1 MTLDEARVYMDT
13 LKIAQPLKILTT
25 ASGTTTGR
33 SYTAPWG
40 SSPRA
45 MEKMFINSRGQITV
59 QAAVAYLSG
68 IPFVKISV
76 KHMQGTEVTWEHT
89 FTKLETA
96 PKNAREKSDLL
107 RNMAM
112 LHAMQLGYPHKLR
125 SKV

>member
-1 MTLDEARVYMDT
+1 MSTR
-13 LKIAQPLKILTT
+13 PLTRHEQLLVD
-25 ASGTTTGR
+25 ALEQGCLMNGR
-33 SYTAPWG
+33 SYTAAWQDEWATP
-40 SSPRA
+40 PK
-45 MEKMFINSRGQITV
+45 EMFINSRGQVTL
-59 QAAVAYLSG
+59 QAAMAYLSG

-76 KHMQGTEVTWEHT
+76 KHMRGTDVTWEHT

-125 SKV
+125 SNKL